1 LPTDREE
8 GEILQR
14 VRGLVTATIV
24 GVPLAMFLF
33 FWLHATREFA
43 VLAGFGIG
51 LAIFAVV
58 ATGNGAQDA
67 ASDAAW
73 RAAAPDLPPVSDRVI
88 MERNQ
93 ASMPGLEKQ
102 RRPGVRSH
110 GSRDRAP
117 SAAASQEAESR

>member
-1 LPTDREE
+1 M
-8 GEILQR
+8 QR

-67 ASDAAW
+67 AADAAW